1 MIEDNFRL
9 KELASICRYS
19 RQVMIVAVA
28 KIATRK
34 GVCVK
39 AGNLSPGKGLLQ
51 IVVTIVK

>member
-9 KELASICRYS
+9 KEIASICRYS
-19 RQVMIVAVA
+19 RQVMIVAVV